1 MRPPDSPEQDAAAGT
16 GLSRAEFSPSV
27 LNDLFAFSPDAI
39 FVTDPAGFI
48 RGANPRASELF
59 GYEQAELVGMSIE
72 ALVPERFRRNHPSH
86 RENYNAHPRA
96 RQMGAALNLFG
107 LRRDGTEFPVDIMLK
122 PMQAASGP
130 IVLSF
135 VRDATEQRAVQDEL
149 RRQDQQIRSIVESVH
164 DYAIYMLDADG
175 YVITW
180 NAGGERIKGYTADEI
195 LGKHFSRFF
204 IQEDIERG
212 HPAQL
217 MQLATARGRFEEEGW
232 RVRKDGSRFWA
243 NSVLTA
249 IRDSAGTVTGYAKV
263 TRDFT
268 DRKRA
273 EEAVMLQ
280 LSNALL
286 ANMDVR
292 KLLGAISA
300 SLREVLPLDTA
311 TLGLYD
317 PASDQLVVQF
327 LGADEGEARRGDVR
341 LSLAGSPAGEA
352 FRTREPVILE
362 RIEGSPFAPE
372 SVRHLTGLGMQS
384 GCWVPL
390 IHRGEAIGTLTV
402 ASRLEGAF
410 TQREAEMLVQVAA
423 QVAMAVNNAVAFR
436 QIAELR
442 DRLSQ
447 EKRYLEEEINLENR
461 FEDIV
466 GESGGLRQVLK
477 EIETVAP
484 TDATVLIQ
492 GETGTGK
499 ELLARAI
506 HRLSPRKD
514 RTFVKLN
521 CAAIPA
527 GLLESELFGH
537 EKGAFTGAIARK
549 MGRLEL
555 AHEGTLFL
563 DEVGEMPL
571 DLQPKLLRALQERE
585 IERLGGT
592 RPIRVNVRLIAATNR
607 DLGKMVAEKQFRSDL
622 FYRLK
627 VFPVFAPPLRDRIGD
642 IPVLVRHFVAT
653 HSRRM
658 GKVIET
664 IPEETMAALKRWR
677 WPGNIRELENFL
689 ERAVI
694 LTRGPVLY
702 VPLAELETAE
712 EEGEDKE
719 TESPGVPGELVRW
732 GGSPGVPGELVRWG
746 GSPTLHAAEREHIL
760 RVLRETKGQIGGDDG
775 AAARLGL
782 KRTTLNS
789 KIKKLGIERSDYM

>member
-1 MRPPDSPEQDAAAGT
+1 MRLPDSPEQDAAA
-16 GLSRAEFSPSV
+16 LARQERADFAHPALE
-27 LNDLFAFSPDAI
+27 DLFDFSPDAI
-39 FVTDPAGFI
+39 FVTDTHGVI
-48 RGANPRASELF
+48 RGANPRAAELF
-59 GYEQAELVGMSIE
+59 GYSQSELNGKRIE
-72 ALVPERFRRNHPSH
+72 DLVPERFRTGHPRH
-86 RENYNAHPRA
+86 RENYEVHPRA
-96 RQMGAALNLFG
+96 RQMGAGLNLFA
-107 LRRDGTEFPVDIMLK
+107 LRKDGTEFPVDIMLK
-122 PMQAASGP
+122 PMRTESGAMT
-130 IVLSF
+130 LSF
-135 VRDATEQRAVQDEL
+135 VRDVSEQRAAVEEA
-149 RRQDQQIRSIVESVH
+149 RRHDQQLRSIVESVR
-164 DYAIYMLDADG
+164 DYAIYLLDRDG
-175 YVITW
+175 NVMTW
-180 NAGGERIKGYTADEI
+180 NPGAERIKGYASDEI
-195 LGKHFSRFF
+195 LGFNFSRFF
-204 IQEDIERG
+204 IEEDVQRG
-212 HPAQL
+212 HPQAL
-217 MQLATARGRFEEEGW
+217 LRLTAERGRYEEEGW

-243 NSVLTA
+243 DSILTA
-249 IRDSAGTVTGYAKV
+249 TRDLTGAVSGYAKV

-280 LSNALL
+280 LSSMLL

-292 KLLGAISA
+292 RLLDAISA
-300 SLREVLPLDTA
+300 SIREVIPHDVA

-317 PASDQLVVQF
+317 SARNQLMVQF
-327 LGADEGEARRGDVR
+327 IGAEEGGNRRGDVR
-341 LSLAGSPAGEA
+341 LPIQGSPAGDA
-352 FRTREPVILE
+352 FRTREPVVLD
-362 RIEGSPFAPE
+362 RIKDSGYSADGLL
-372 SVRHLTGLGMQS
+372 HLTSFGMES

-390 IHRGEAIGTLTV
+390 IHRGEVIGTLMV
-402 ASRLEGAF
+402 ASRIEGAF
-410 TQREAEMLVQVAA
+410 GHREAEMLVQVAD

-447 EKRYLEEEINLENR
+447 EKKYLEEEINLENR

-466 GESGGLRQVLK
+466 GESTGLRNVLK
-477 EIETVAP
+477 QIETVAP

-506 HRLSPRKD
+506 HRLSPRSE
-514 RTFVKLN
+514 RTFIKLN

-585 IERLGGT
+585 FERLGGT
-592 RPIRVNVRLIAATNR
+592 RPITVNVRLIAATNR
-607 DLGKMVAEKQFRSDL
+607 DLGKMVTEKQFRADL

-627 VFPVFAPPLRDRIGD
+627 VFPVFSPALRDRVSD

-658 GKVIET
+658 GKNIET
-664 IPEETMAALKRWR
+664 IPDETMEALKRWK

-702 VPLAELETAE
+702 VPLAELVNEDE
-712 EEGEDKE
+712 EDEIPE
-719 TESPGVPGELVRW
+719 TESP
-732 GGSPGVPGELVRWG
+732 
-746 GSPTLHAAEREHIL
+746 TLQAAERDHIV
-760 RVLRETKGQIGGDDG
+760 RVLRETKGQIGGPDG
-775 AAARLGL
+775 AASRLGL

-789 KIKKLGIERSDYM
+789 KIKKLGIDRSDYI

>member
-1 MRPPDSPEQDAAAGT
+1 MRLSNSPEKDAAASGKKEQ
-16 GLSRAEFSPSV
+16 AELAQSA
-27 LNDLFAFSPDAI
+27 LENLFDVSPDAI
-39 FVTDPAGFI
+39 FVTDAAGVI
-48 RGANPRASELF
+48 RGANPRAAELF
-59 GYEQAELVGMSIE
+59 GYTQIELFGQPIE
-72 ALVPERFRRNHPSH
+72 NMVPERFRSRHPSH

-96 RQMGAALNLFG
+96 RQMGVALNLFG
-107 LRRDGTEFPVDIMLK
+107 LRKDGTEFPVDIMLK
-122 PMQAASGP
+122 PMETASGSV
-130 IVLSF
+130 VLSF
-135 VRDATEQRAVQDEL
+135 VRDVTEQKLAQDAL
-149 RRQDQQIRSIVESVH
+149 RRADLQLRSIVESVS
-164 DYAIYMLDADG
+164 DYAIYLLDKDG
-175 YVITW
+175 CISTW
-180 NAGGERIKGYTADEI
+180 NPGAERIKGYEAGEV
-195 LGKHFSRFF
+195 LGAHFSRFF
-204 IQEDIERG
+204 IQEDVERDK
-212 HPAQL
+212 PAEL
-217 MQLATARGRFEEEGW
+217 LRLAAARGRVEQEGW

-243 NSVLTA
+243 DIVLSA
-249 IRDSAGTVTGYAKV
+249 IRDSTGETIGYAKV

-273 EEAVMLQ
+273 QEAVMLQ

-292 KLLGAISA
+292 KLLEAISA
-300 SLREVLPLDTA
+300 SLREVIPHDAA
-311 TLGLYD
+311 TLGLHE
-317 PASDQLVVQF
+317 PATQSLTVQF
-327 LGADEGEARRGDVR
+327 LGSDESGTQRGDVR
-341 LSLAGSPAGEA
+341 LPVEGSPAGLA
-352 FRTREPVILE
+352 FRMGEPVVVDHLKE
-362 RIEGSPFAPE
+362 SRFAQE
-372 SVRHLTGLGMQS
+372 TVEHLTGVGMQS
-384 GCWVPL
+384 ACWVPMVL
-390 IHRGEAIGTLTV
+390 RGETIGALGV

-410 TQREAEMLVQVAA
+410 GPREAEMLTEISAH
-423 QVAMAVNNAVAFR
+423 VAMAVSNAVAYR

-442 DRLSQ
+442 DKLSQ
-447 EKRYLEEEINLENR
+447 EKRYLEDEINLENR

-466 GESGGLRQVLK
+466 GESAGLRLVLK

-506 HRLSPRKD
+506 HRLSGRSE
-514 RTFVKLN
+514 RTFIKLN

-571 DLQPKLLRALQERE
+571 DLQPKLLRALQEHE

-592 RPIRVNVRLIAATNR
+592 RPINVNVRLIAATNR
-607 DLGKMVAEKQFRSDL
+607 DLAKMVAEKQFRSDL

-627 VFPVFAPPLRDRIGD
+627 VFPIFAPPLRERATD

-658 GKVIET
+658 GKT
-664 IPEETMAALKRWR
+664 IDTISEETMRALTRWS
-677 WPGNIRELENFL
+677 WPGNIRELENLL

-694 LTRGPVLY
+694 LTRGSVLY
-702 VPLAELETAE
+702 VPLAELQIA
-712 EEGEDKE
+712 EGEVAESE
-719 TESPGVPGELVRW
+719 TS
-732 GGSPGVPGELVRWG
+732 
-746 GSPTLHAAEREHIL
+746 TLFAAEREHIL
-760 RVLRETKGQIGGDDG
+760 RVLREAKGQIGGADG
-775 AAARLGL
+775 AAERLGL

-789 KIKKLGIERSDYM
+789 KLKKLGIERSDYI